1 MTETDPAAASGGDQL
16 RSMRLDPELR
26 RALEAILL
34 VVEEPVSAAALA
46 EVLEVPVEEVTEALR
61 ALRAAYV
68 DEQRGFVLREAG
80 GGWRLY
86 TDPGMAPYVERFV
99 QHGRSGKLSQAALE
113 TLAIIAY
120 KQPVTRGQVGEIRGV
135 NADGAVRSLLQR
147 GLIEEVGRDPSPGQ
161 PLLYGT
167 TGAFLEQLGLRGLD
181 ELPPLPDFDPGGDPP
196 PEPGRGGYKAARREV
211 GTLADAPERDDEPEG
226 GDEAADAP
234 PDLTLPMSD
243 DTDHGPQP
251 PSP

>member
-1 MTETDPAAASGGDQL
+1 MSEADAGAGAAAGGEPL
-16 RSMRLDPELR
+16 RSMSPDPELR

-34 VVEEPVSAAALA
+34 VVEEPVDETTLA
-46 EVLEVPVEEVTEALR
+46 QVLEVPAEEVTQALR

-68 DEQRGFVLREAG
+68 DERRGFVLRQAG

-86 TDPGMAPYVERFV
+86 TDPGMAAYVERFV
-99 QHGRSGKLSQAALE
+99 QHGRSGKISQAGLE

-135 NADGAVRSLLQR
+135 DADGAVRSLLQR

-167 TGAFLEQLGLRGLD
+167 TAAFLEQLGLTSLD
-181 ELPPLPDFDPGGDPP
+181 ELPALPDFDPGGDPP
-196 PEPGRGGYKAARREV
+196 PEPERGGYKAARRDV
-211 GTLADAPERDDEPEG
+211 GALADEVLGGTAEPELNPT
-226 GDEAADAP
+226 E
-234 PDLTLPMSD
+234 SD
-243 DTDHGPQP
+243 DGDDGQQP
-251 PSP
+251 PTT